1 MWHDQKLPLRDDNMN
16 IKPIG
21 KRALIKPVKEEE
33 KTAGGIYLPESA
45 KEKRKQGIVVDIG
58 KPREDMPIAS
68 GDMIL
73 YTGYSAEEFEVDGE
87 KYIIVDYSDIIA
99 KLE

>member
-1 MWHDQKLPLRDDNMN
+1 MK

-21 KRALIKPVKEEE
+21 ERALIKPIKEEE

-45 KEKRKQGIVVDIG
+45 KEKRKQGTVVDIG
-58 KPREDMPIAS
+58 TQKDDMPIKA
-68 GDMIL
+68 GDTIL

-87 KYIIVDYSDIIA
+87 KYLIVEYSDIIA
-99 KLE
+99 KVE